1 MGFLLDAYVALHR
14 VFIIDGR
21 KFISASSDIM
31 GDWKLMLRSFAT
43 RPDRQT
49 RADLT
54 VSLGL
59 ALVGVFFIIS
69 GVVSYINIQT
79 LQRDTLLVQQTHT
92 VLIGLNELLSTVKD
106 AETGQR
112 GYVLTGEDSYLDPY
126 HRAAAQVDDQL
137 AKFNLMLA
145 DEPEQRSR
153 LSRLHELTD
162 AKLGELAQ
170 TVELRRTQG
179 FEPALAVVKSNNG
192 KTYMDQIRAQIFEMQ
207 TVEGKR
213 RELRL
218 AEMNAAYGTALIS
231 VTVAAVIGLLL
242 SVLITWMIT
251 RASSARRKEE
261 WLQAGQVGVSAAMM
275 GEQRLDQLGNSIL
288 TYLANYSHA
297 HAGAFFARVDGVYRR
312 VATFGVPEQ
321 NDVPTVFGAQDGL
334 LGQVVTDAQPL
345 ILRDLPESHLAVGA
359 ALGKWRPRHLLI
371 APARS
376 EKVVDAVIELGFIH
390 AMPNS
395 TQELLARVSES
406 ISIAIQ
412 SANYRANLQNLLEET
427 QRQSE
432 ELQSQ
437 GEELRVNNEE
447 LEEQSRVL
455 KETHFRLEQQ
465 QAELEQ
471 TNAQLEEQAAVL
483 EQQKDDLGRTKQSV
497 ELKAQELEQAS
508 RYKSDFLANMSHELR
523 TPLNSSLI
531 LAKLLGDNPDGN
543 LSDEQVKFAQTIQ
556 SSGND
561 LLALIN
567 DILDLS
573 KIEAGQ
579 MEIRAESLSL
589 SRLLSDMQR
598 VFDPVAGQKNLIFKV
613 KVAKDLPDTIEA
625 DRQRL
630 EQVLKNLLSNAFKFT
645 ESGSVELALSKGAD
659 NHIVMTV
666 TDTGIGIS
674 PDHQEAIFDA
684 FRQADGTISRK
695 YGGTGL
701 GLSISRELTRLL
713 GGRITLKSAMG
724 KGSAFSLTLPMAYDP
739 GAVVPRAIMPGI
751 ERDDSLEIAAAP
763 QVRTTAI
770 AESKGRAV
778 KPLLKPGRVQD
789 DRDKLDPSRRTILVV
804 EDDVAFA
811 GILYDL
817 AHDQEF
823 LCLVATTAEEALDM
837 VQQYT
842 PSAVV
847 LDIGLP
853 DHSGLSVLDRLKR
866 DNRTR
871 HIPVHVV
878 SGSDYQHTAL
888 SLGAVG
894 YMLKPVKR
902 DELVDAFKSLEERL
916 SQQMRRVLIVEDD
929 EVQRDSVARLLK
941 SNDTETIAVGT
952 AAECLEL
959 LKVQTFDCMVLDLT
973 LPDATGYSLLETL
986 SHEDAYAFP
995 PVIVYTG
1002 RDLSYDD
1009 EQKLRRYS
1017 SSIIIKGAKSPER
1030 LLDEVT
1036 LFLHQVV
1043 SEMSAEQQT
1052 LLKKAKSRD
1061 SMLEGRRILVVEDDV
1076 RNVYAVTNI
1085 FEPLGAIVTIARN
1098 GREAL
1103 DALEKTNS
1111 SKSNPDAVDLVLMD
1125 VMMPEMDGLTA
1136 TREIRKRKDWS
1147 KLPVIMLTAK
1157 AMKDDQERC
1166 IDAGANDYMAKPLDV
1181 EKLISLVRVWMPR

>member
-1 MGFLLDAYVALHR
+1 MNRGKA
-14 VFIIDGR
+14 GR
-21 KFISASSDIM
+21 LGKQFRM
-31 GDWKLMLRSFAT
+31 
-43 RPDRQT
+43 
-49 RADLT
+49 DLS

-59 ALVGVFFIIS
+59 SVVAVFFFISGIIS
-69 GVVSYINIQT
+69 YVNIQT
-79 LQRDTLLVQQTHT
+79 LNRDSEQIAHTHEVLL
-92 VLIGLNELLSTVKD
+92 GLNNVLSTMKD

-112 GYVLTGEDSYLDPY
+112 GFVITGQESYLEPYNEALTGIDEQIQRIEQLTRDNP
-126 HRAAAQVDDQL
+126 DQ
-137 AKFNLMLA
+137 
-145 DEPEQRSR
+145 QRRIAPLKS
-153 LSRLHELTD
+153 HIA
-162 AKLGELAQ
+162 AKLQELS
-170 TVELRRTQG
+170 TVIEMRRSEGVQAAMARVAT
-179 FEPALAVVKSNNG
+179 NRG
-192 KTYMDQIRAQIFEMQ
+192 KEDMDAIRAQVALMQ
-207 TVEGKR
+207 TTESN
-213 RELRL
+213 LRQVRV
-218 AEMNAAYGTALIS
+218 AEMDAAYDTAVASISVTALIG
-231 VTVAAVIGLLL
+231 VLL
-242 SVLITWMIT
+242 SIVITIMIS
-251 RASSARRKEE
+251 RASAMRRREE
-261 WLQAGQVGVSAAMM
+261 WLQAGQVGLSAAMM
-275 GEQRLDQLGNSIL
+275 GEQRLDQLGHSIL
-288 TYLANYSHA
+288 AFLSDYAHA
-297 HAGAFFARVDGVYRR
+297 SAGAFYALTDGAYKRS
-312 VATFGVPEQ
+312 ATVGVPEQ
-321 NDVPTVFGAQDGL
+321 APVPVTFTAKDGL
-334 LGQVVTDAQPL
+334 LGQAVSEGKA
-345 ILRDLPESHLAVGA
+345 IMLRDLPATDENHHLSVGA
-359 ALGKWRPRHLLI
+359 ALGQWRPRHLLV
-371 APARS
+371 APAKS
-376 EKVVDAVIELGFIH
+376 ERRVDAVIELGFVEPVSDLTLDL
-390 AMPNS
+390 M
-395 TQELLARVSES
+395 ARVSES
-406 ISIAIQ
+406 ISIAVQ
-412 SANYRANLQNLLEET
+412 TANYRANLQNLLEET

-447 LEEQSRVL
+447 LEEQGRAL
-455 KETHFRLEQQ
+455 KESHFRLEQQ

-471 TNAQLEEQAAVL
+471 TNSQLEEQTAAL
-483 EQQKDDLGRTKQSV
+483 ERQKDDLARSTK
-497 ELKAQELEQAS
+497 EIEAKARELEQAS

-543 LSDEQVKFAQTIQ
+543 LTEEQVKFAQTIQ

-589 SRLLSDMQR
+589 ARLVKDMQR
-598 VFDPVAGQKNLIFKV
+598 TFEPIAAQKGLTFNV
-613 KVAKDLPDTIEA
+613 KIAKGVPDTIET

-645 ESGSVELALSKGAD
+645 EKGSVELALSKDGD
-659 NHIVMTV
+659 DQVVMAV

-674 PDHQEAIFDA
+674 SDHQAAIFEA

-713 GGRITLKSAMG
+713 GGAIALKSTPG
-724 KGSAFSLTLPMAYDP
+724 KGSTFALNLPLAYDP
-739 GAVVPRAIMPGI
+739 GHVSTALITPLLTGAHEPDDHALAETAPPVIKGKAVR
-751 ERDDSLEIAAAP
+751 
-763 QVRTTAI
+763 
-770 AESKGRAV
+770 
-778 KPLLKPGRVQD
+778 KPLPPGRVQD
-789 DRDKLDPSRRTILVV
+789 DRDRLDPKRRTILVV
-804 EDDVAFA
+804 EDDVSFA
-811 GILYDL
+811 GILYEL
-817 AHDQEF
+817 AHGQEF
-823 LCLVATTAEEALDM
+823 QCLVATSAEEALDM

-842 PSAVV
+842 PAAVV

-866 DNRTR
+866 DTRTR

-902 DELVDAFKSLEERL
+902 DELVDAFKSLENRL

-929 EVQRDSVARLLK
+929 EVQRDSVSRLLK

-952 AAECLEL
+952 AAECLDL
-959 LKVQTFDCMVLDLT
+959 LKSQTFDCMVLDLT

-986 SHEDAYAFP
+986 SQEDAYAFP

-1043 SEMSAEQQT
+1043 SELSPEQQT
-1052 LLKKAKSRD
+1052 LLKKAKNRD
-1061 SMLEGRRILVVEDDV
+1061 AMLEGRRILVVEDDV

-1085 FEPLGAIVTIARN
+1085 FEPLGAIVSIARN

-1103 DALEKTNS
+1103 DLLEKTNDRKDS
-1111 SKSNPDAVDLVLMD
+1111 DSAIDLVLMD

-1136 TREIRKRKDWS
+1136 TREIRKRKDWA

-1166 IDAGANDYMAKPLDV
+1166 LDAGANDYMAKPLDV

>member
-1 MGFLLDAYVALHR
+1 MNRG
-14 VFIIDGR
+14 
-21 KFISASSDIM
+21 KSARQ
-31 GDWKLMLRSFAT
+31 GKQLRM
-43 RPDRQT
+43 
-49 RADLT
+49 DLS

-59 ALVGVFFIIS
+59 SLVAFFFIIS
-69 GVVSYINIQT
+69 GIVSYINIQT
-79 LQRDTLLVQQTHT
+79 LNRDSEQVAHTHEVLL
-92 VLIGLNELLSTVKD
+92 GLTQILSAMKD

-112 GYVLTGEDSYLDPY
+112 GFILTGRETYLAPYTDALGKIEERVLTVEDLTKDNPDQQRRIAPLKS
-126 HRAAAQVDDQL
+126 HIAA
-137 AKFNLMLA
+137 K
-145 DEPEQRSR
+145 
-153 LSRLHELTD
+153 LHELNESI
-162 AKLGELAQ
+162 L
-170 TVELRRTQG
+170 LRRNKG
-179 FEPALAVVKSNNG
+179 FEPALAEV
-192 KTYMDQIRAQIFEMQ
+192 MDDSGREDMDAIRAQVAAMQKTETDLRNQRIDEMESAHE
-207 TVEGKR
+207 TAVISV
-213 RELRL
+213 
-218 AEMNAAYGTALIS
+218 AVTALIG
-231 VTVAAVIGLLL
+231 VLL
-242 SVLITWMIT
+242 SIAITTMISH
-251 RASSARRKEE
+251 ASAVRRKEE
-261 WLQAGQVGVSAAMM
+261 WLQAGQVGLSAAMM
-275 GEQRLDQLGNSIL
+275 GEQRLDQLGHSIL
-288 TYLANYSHA
+288 TFLTEYTHA
-297 HAGAFFARVDGVYRR
+297 SAGAFYALTDGTYRR
-312 VATFGVPEQ
+312 AAMVGVPEQ
-321 NDVPTVFGAQDGL
+321 NTVPVTFTAKDGL
-334 LGQVVTDAQPL
+334 LGQAATDGKPVL
-345 ILRDLPESHLAVGA
+345 LRDLPADNENHHVTVGA
-359 ALGKWRPRHLLI
+359 ALGHWRPRHLLVS
-371 APARS
+371 PAKAERR
-376 EKVVDAVIELGFIH
+376 VDAVIELGFVDSINDLTLDL
-390 AMPNS
+390 M
-395 TQELLARVSES
+395 ARISET
-406 ISIAIQ
+406 ISVAVQ
-412 SANYRANLQNLLEET
+412 TANYRANLQNLLEET

-447 LEEQSRVL
+447 LEEQGRAL
-455 KETHFRLEQQ
+455 KESHFRLEQQ

-471 TNAQLEEQAAVL
+471 TNSQLEEQAAAL
-483 EQQKDDLGRTKQSV
+483 ERQKDDLSRSSREV
-497 ELKAQELEQAS
+497 EAKARELEQAS

-543 LSDEQVKFAQTIQ
+543 LTEEQVKFAQTIQ

-579 MEIRAESLSL
+579 MEIRPESLSL
-589 SRLLSDMQR
+589 ARLMKDMQR
-598 VFDPVAGQKNLIFKV
+598 TFDPVATQKGLSFNTKI
-613 KVAKDLPDTIEA
+613 AKDLPDTIET

-645 ESGSVELALSKGAD
+645 ESGSVELALSKGLD
-659 NHIVMTV
+659 GQIVMSV

-674 PDHQEAIFDA
+674 SDHQASIFEA

-713 GGRITLKSAMG
+713 GGAIALKSTPG
-724 KGSAFSLTLPMAYDP
+724 KGSTFALTLPLAYDP
-739 GAVVPRAIMPGI
+739 AHVTTGLITPLLSSAPEGDSPVVA
-751 ERDDSLEIAAAP
+751 E
-763 QVRTTAI
+763 TAKPVVTGK
-770 AESKGRAV
+770 ATR
-778 KPLLKPGRVQD
+778 KPLPPGRVQD
-789 DRDKLDPSRRTILVV
+789 DRDRLDPKRRTILVV
-804 EDDVAFA
+804 EDDVSFA
-811 GILYDL
+811 GILYEL
-817 AHDQEF
+817 AHGQDF
-823 LCLVATTAEEALDM
+823 LCLVATSAEEALEM
-837 VQQYT
+837 VKQYT

-902 DELVDAFKSLEERL
+902 DELVDAFKSLEDRL

-929 EVQRDSVARLLK
+929 EVQRDSVSRLLK

-959 LKVQTFDCMVLDLT
+959 LKTQTFDCMVLDLT

-986 SHEDAYAFP
+986 SQEDAYAFP

-1043 SEMSAEQQT
+1043 SELSPEQQV
-1052 LLKKAKSRD
+1052 LLKKAKNRD
-1061 SMLEGRRILVVEDDV
+1061 AMLEGRRILVVEDDV

-1085 FEPLGAIVTIARN
+1085 FEPLGAIVSIARN

-1103 DALEKTNS
+1103 DLLEKTNDKKNS
-1111 SKSNPDAVDLVLMD
+1111 DGAIDLVLMD

-1136 TREIRKRKDWS
+1136 TREIRKRKDWT

-1166 IDAGANDYMAKPLDV
+1166 LDAGANDYMAKPLDV